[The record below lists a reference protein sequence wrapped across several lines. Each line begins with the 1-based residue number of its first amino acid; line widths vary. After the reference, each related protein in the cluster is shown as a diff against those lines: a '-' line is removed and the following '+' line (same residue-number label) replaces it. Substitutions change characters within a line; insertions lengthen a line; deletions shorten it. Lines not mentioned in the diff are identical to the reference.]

1 MALKRATSIPDI
13 KAEALIKKQKKK
25 KRPEAFALIEDLNVA
40 REWARPID

>member
-13 KAEALIKKQKKK
+13 KAEALIKKQKK